1 MSMMDLI
8 SAIASGGVP
17 SVPSPQAC
25 TERREPP
32 SSAAVP
38 SVPPVPLPESKGR
51 QRAKADAPLPLQ
63 SQLPPAQ
70 WIAEQVPLLPEDR
83 QHIER
88 GMRCV
93 HPRMQS
99 RLADRYVAAWQQGR
113 NAEPSA
119 AKKENAGR
127 RQANLLITRLINGGD
142 AP

>member
-8 SAIASGGVP
+8 SAIASGSVP
-17 SVPSPQAC
+17 SVPSPQAH

-38 SVPPVPLPESKGR
+38 SVPCVPSPKSKGK
-51 QRAKADAPLPLQ
+51 QRGKVDAPIPQ
-63 SQLPPAQ
+63 PIHLPPAQ

-113 NAEPSA
+113 IAEPRA
-119 AKKENAGR
+119 AKRENAGR
-127 RQANLLITRLINGGD
+127 RHANLLITRLINGGD

>member
-8 SAIASGGVP
+8 SAIASGSVP
-17 SVPSPQAC
+17 SVPSPQSR
-25 TERREPP
+25 TERLERP
-32 SSAAVP
+32 STAAVP
-38 SVPPVPLPESKGR
+38 SVPCVPSPESQGR
-51 QRAKADAPLPLQ
+51 HHTKADAPSPLRGH
-63 SQLPPAQ
+63 LPPSQ

-113 NAEPSA
+113 NAEPSG
-119 AKKENAGR
+119 AKQENAGR
-127 RQANLLITRLINGGD
+127 RHANLLITRLINGGD
-142 AP
+142 AS

>member
-8 SAIASGGVP
+8 SAIASGSVP
-17 SVPSPQAC
+17 SVPSPQSR
-25 TERREPP
+25 TERLERPP
-32 SSAAVP
+32 SAAVP
-38 SVPPVPLPESKGR
+38 SVPPVPSPEWKGSR
-51 QRAKADAPLPLQ
+51 RPKADALP
-63 SQLPPAQ
+63 SIPSHLPPAQ

-99 RLADRYVAAWQQGR
+99 RLADRYVTAWQQGR
-113 NAEPSA
+113 DAEPKP
-119 AKKENAGR
+119 AKQENAGR
-127 RQANLLITRLINGGD
+127 RRANLLITRLINGGD